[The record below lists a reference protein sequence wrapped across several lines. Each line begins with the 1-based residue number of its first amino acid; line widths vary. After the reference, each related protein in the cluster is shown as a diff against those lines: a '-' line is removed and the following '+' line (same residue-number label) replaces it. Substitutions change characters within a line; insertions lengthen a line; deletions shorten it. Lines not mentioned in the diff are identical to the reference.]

1 MNIEEDK
8 CDTICVDG
16 SFMEG
21 GGQILR
27 SAVSLAAITGKPVE
41 VQNIRAGRSNPGL
54 SNQHLAGLELSAKLC
69 SGALSSCTLGSTKM
83 RLIPGPIISG
93 CYEADAKTAGSVSLM
108 LQAVAPILAFAPSHS
123 ELLLR
128 GGTDASFAPPIDYM
142 VQVASHYFKKM
153 GLSYDLEVIR
163 RGFYPLG
170 GGIVKVSTSPVQD
183 SLTPI
188 SLLDPGSVKLL
199 FGYTFVAG
207 RVPVKVAHE
216 MKDEASRCLR
226 ELFPSCPINI
236 DSFRESDN
244 RCQGNVATFMF
255 VMQTSTDC
263 LLAVSG
269 ISSPRGPHH
278 RQLVSEACQSIYNYA
293 KIGACC
299 DDHMQDQLILPMSLA
314 KGKSQ
319 IRIGPLTMHTKTCIY
334 VAELMLGI
342 KFEITELNDGC
353 SIVSCNGIGY
363 SRKVR
368 KM

>member
-1 MNIEEDK
+1 
-8 CDTICVDG
+8 
-16 SFMEG
+16 
-21 GGQILR
+21 
-27 SAVSLAAITGKPVE
+27 
-41 VQNIRAGRSNPGL
+41 
-54 SNQHLAGLELSAKLC
+54 
-69 SGALSSCTLGSTKM
+69 M

-142 VQVASHYFKKM
+142 VQ
-153 GLSYDLEVIR
+153 
-163 RGFYPLG
+163 GFYPLG